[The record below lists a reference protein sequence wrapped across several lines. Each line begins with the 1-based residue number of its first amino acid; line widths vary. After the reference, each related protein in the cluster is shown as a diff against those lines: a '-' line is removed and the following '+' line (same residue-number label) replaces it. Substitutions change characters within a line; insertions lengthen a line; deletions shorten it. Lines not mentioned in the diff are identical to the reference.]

1 VTAPDHADGS
11 AAPPGQTLRVEA
23 GQEARSQTLAVRV
36 ALVVALVCLLLPGL
50 PAGAAI
56 LSAIACVGLLAASAR
71 WSVGRAALIVLVLT
85 GVALRLQPPTGFSDV
100 LVVTEAAIRET
111 LAGGNPYGHGFE
123 ASIPPGAPFPYG
135 PLALLWYLPV
145 LDDPRAVELWASLA
159 VLIALG
165 VRGQPVGLAIYAVMP
180 ALLATVSDGSNDHS
194 VGLLLLVAL
203 LTAVRWPIGGAV
215 LLALVTAFKPYALAW
230 LPGLI
235 GFAGIAPL
243 VAFVVA
249 SATVWA
255 LPVLAWGADSI
266 LWSFRR
272 ADAIHEVPYYSLAS
286 ALGGQ
291 WLPQPAWQ
299 ALRIIAGLLMAIVA
313 LLWSRTAG
321 AFIVLGT
328 LVFGATLFLGWWSTF
343 AYFAAVAPVLCW
355 HLDGWLGLDA
365 GRVAWPGDPV
375 ARVTTWVDRAW
386 PIRHPGHPPSV
397 IESSTAA
404 R

>member
-1 VTAPDHADGS
+1 M
-11 AAPPGQTLRVEA
+11 AA
-23 GQEARSQTLAVRV
+23 RV
-36 ALVVALVCLLLPGL
+36 ALVVAIVCLLQPGL

-56 LSAIACVGLLAASAR
+56 LAAIACVGLLVASAR
-71 WSVGRAALIVLVLT
+71 WSVRRAAIVLLVLT
-85 GVALRLQPPTGFSDV
+85 GLVLRLQPPTGFSDV
-100 LVVTEAAIRET
+100 LIVTEAAIRET

-123 ASIPPGAPFPYG
+123 ASVPPGAPFPYG

-145 LDDPRAVELWASLA
+145 LGDLKAVELWASLA
-159 VLIALG
+159 VLVVLG
-165 VRGQPVGLAIYAVMP
+165 VRGRPVGLAIYAVMP
-180 ALLATVSDGSNDHS
+180 ALLATVGDGSNDHS

-203 LTAVRWPIGGAV
+203 LTAVRWPVGGAV
-215 LLALVTAFKPYALAW
+215 LIALVTAFKPYALAW

-235 GFAGIAPL
+235 GYAAGVAPL
-243 VAFVVA
+243 VAFAVTSVA
-249 SATVWA
+249 VWL
-255 LPVLAWGADSI
+255 LPALAWGPESI

-272 ADAIHEVPYYSLAS
+272 ADAIHPAPYYSLAY
-286 ALGGQ
+286 ALGGG

-299 ALRIIAGLLMAIVA
+299 GLRFVAGLVLAVVA
-313 LLWSRTAG
+313 LLWSRTAA
-321 AFIVLGT
+321 AFIVLGS

-375 ARVTTWVDRAW
+375 ARASAWVDRRW

-397 IESSTAA
+397 IETSTLA

>member
-1 VTAPDHADGS
+1 VTAGLPAGV
-11 AAPPGQTLRVEA
+11 APERDTRA
-23 GQEARSQTLAVRV
+23 QTLATRV

-56 LSAIACVGLLAASAR
+56 LAAIACIGLLAASAR
-71 WSVGRAALIVLVLT
+71 WSVGRAAIVVLVLT
-85 GVALRLQPPTGFSDV
+85 GLALRLQPPTGFSDV
-100 LVVTEAAIRET
+100 LIVTEAAIREA

-123 ASIPPGAPFPYG
+123 ASVPPGAPFPYG
-135 PLALLWYLPV
+135 PVALLWYLPALGDLKV
-145 LDDPRAVELWASLA
+145 MELGASLA
-159 VLIALG
+159 ILVALG
-165 VRGQPVGLAIYAVMP
+165 VRGRPVGLAVYAVMP

-194 VGLLLLVAL
+194 VGLLLLIAL
-203 LTAVRWPIGGAV
+203 LTAVRWPVGGAV

-230 LPGLI
+230 MPGLI
-235 GFAGIAPL
+235 GYAGVGPL
-243 VAFVVA
+243 VAFVITSVA
-249 SATVWA
+249 VWI
-255 LPVLAWGADSI
+255 LPALAWGPDSI

-272 ADAIHEVPYYSLAS
+272 ADAIHEAPYYSLAS

-299 ALRIIAGLLMAIVA
+299 VLRFVAGLALAVVA

-321 AFIVLGT
+321 AFIVLGA

-375 ARVTTWVDRAW
+375 ARVTARVDRGW

-397 IESSTAA
+397 IESSTPS